1 VSFIMNK
8 SEVIIYN
15 TDDGRASVILHA
27 QDGNVWMN
35 QKQIAELFDTSVPN
49 ISTHTSNIL
58 KEKELKSD
66 SVIKDYLI
74 TADDGKIIT
83 LSSIPSCFM
92 ENKVKAIYDAFDQR
106 RKKHEA
112 LEADALEEEE
122 MKQIEEQIKTRK
134 KDE

>member
-1 VSFIMNK
+1 MS
-8 SEVIIYN
+8 
-15 TDDGRASVILHA
+15 
-27 QDGNVWMN
+27 

-74 TADDGKIIT
+74 TANDGKIIT

>member
-1 VSFIMNK
+1 
-8 SEVIIYN
+8 
-15 TDDGRASVILHA
+15 
-27 QDGNVWMN
+27 
-35 QKQIAELFDTSVPN
+35 
-49 ISTHTSNIL
+49 
-58 KEKELKSD
+58 
-66 SVIKDYLI
+66 
-74 TADDGKIIT
+74 
-83 LSSIPSCFM
+83 M